1 MFLVTLSLYT
11 IFQVQGALSYNLA
24 TLLSCRLLTGIFGSS
39 RELLFIPRAYT
50 PDLISAP
57 ALTNAGGAVSDIWS
71 FRERGLA
78 SAIYATIPF
87 LGPGNNSR
95 SSSRRKVLKMNLV
108 IGPIV
113 GGFVVED
120 PRLGWHFIF
129 WLMFIFS
136 AVTLITGYFLTPETV
151 YCVSY
156 RN

>member
-1 MFLVTLSLYT
+1 MSV
-11 IFQVQGALSYNLA
+11 
-24 TLLSCRLLTGIFGSS
+24 
-39 RELLFIPRAYT
+39 
-50 PDLISAP
+50 P

-87 LGPGNNSR
+87 LGPGNI
-95 SSSRRKVLKMNLV
+95 SSRFEVPFTENKMHLV

-113 GGFVVED
+113 GGFVVEV
-120 PRLGWHFIF
+120 PRLGWHFTF

-151 YCVSY
+151 CCISY
-156 RN
+156 RNWCAADQNL